1 MKSPLLL
8 PLCAALATT
17 LVVLPACSKKQE
29 TPTANT
35 EEAAPAAPAYKTL
48 ADAPEADR
56 TALDAFA
63 KKLEQDLKDSN
74 AAGVKAAFNL
84 KGIITKILS
93 GVQTSGP
100 DIEKFR
106 LGMNQGLRQ
115 NLDHLIKMW
124 SEQQVTYKHLVIH
137 EGLIKPR
144 FRFSSDTMGTILL
157 DFTVE
162 KDSEGKLGIVD
173 FYNQVLGSG
182 MVEQSRQAA
191 LPALAELDK
200 SFLNR
205 LFDKPNTKLED
216 IEKFGKMSDKFRQQD
231 HKGVIEVYN
240 SMPTE
245 MKNSVTANAMYLGA
259 LQAVGDADGY
269 KKALLASANHYTSAN
284 YQFKLVD
291 LYFMEKNYDKA
302 IECLDGFMAALEKDA
317 ELLSWKGQLQ
327 VAKGEPASAA
337 TTIRE
342 ALALEPKNA
351 DVHAQGLDVFLAA
364 KDFEST
370 ASSMKFLESTGKYN
384 FKDSLK
390 DPLWAEFLQSPASQP
405 WR

>member
-1 MKSPLLL
+1 MKSPLRL
-8 PLCAALATT
+8 PLCAVLATT
-17 LVVLPACSKKQE
+17 LVALPSCSKKQE
-29 TPTANT
+29 PPTAET
-35 EEAAPAAPAYKTL
+35 EEVAPATPAYNTL
-48 ADAPEADR
+48 TDAPEADR

-63 KKLEQDLKDSN
+63 KKLEQDLKGSN

-84 KGIITKILS
+84 KGIISRILS

-100 DIEKFR
+100 DMDKFR

-115 NLDHLIKMW
+115 NLDHLVKMW

-137 EGLIKPR
+137 EGLLKPR
-144 FRFSSDTMGTILL
+144 FRFSSDQTGTILL

-162 KDSEGKLGIVD
+162 KDSEGRLGIVD

-200 SFLNR
+200 SFMNR

-240 SMPTE
+240 SMPAE
-245 MKNSVTANAMYLGA
+245 LQNNITANAMYLGA
-259 LQAVGDADGY
+259 LQAAGDVEGY
-269 KKALLASANHYTSAN
+269 KKALQASAKNYTSAN

-317 ELLSWKGQLQ
+317 ELLSWKAQLQ
-327 VAKGEPASAA
+327 VEKGDPAGAA

-342 ALALEPKNA
+342 ALALEPTNP

-364 KDFEST
+364 KDFEGT
-370 ASSMKFLESTGKYN
+370 ANSMKFLESTGKFK

>member
-1 MKSPLLL
+1 MKSPFLL

-17 LVVLPACSKKQE
+17 LVAMPACSKKQAP
-29 TPTANT
+29 PTVGT
-35 EEAAPAAPAYKTL
+35 EEATSVTPAYKAL
-48 ADAPEADR
+48 ADVPEADR

-63 KKLEQDLKDSN
+63 KKLEQDLKDGN

-84 KGIITKILS
+84 KGIISKILS

-100 DIEKFR
+100 DMDKFR

-124 SEQQVTYKHLVIH
+124 AEQQVTYKHLVIH
-137 EGLIKPR
+137 EGLLKPR

-162 KDSEGKLGIVD
+162 KDAEGKLGIVD

-200 SFLNR
+200 SFMKR

-216 IEKFGKMSDKFRQQD
+216 IEKFGKLSDKFRQQD
-231 HKGVIEVYN
+231 HTGVIEVYN
-240 SMPTE
+240 SMPEE
-245 MKNSVTANAMYLGA
+245 MKSNITANAMYLGA
-259 LQAVGDADGY
+259 LQAAGDLEGY
-269 KKALLASANHYTSAN
+269 KKALQASANQYTSAN
-284 YQFKLVD
+284 FQFKLVD
-291 LYFMEKNYDKA
+291 LYYMEKNYAKA
-302 IECLDGFMAALEKDA
+302 IECLDGFMAALEQDA

-327 VAKGEPASAA
+327 VAKGEPALAA

-342 ALALEPKNA
+342 ALALEPKNTE
-351 DVHAQGLDVFLAA
+351 VHAQGLDVFLAA
-364 KDFEST
+364 KDFEAAAT
-370 ASSMKFLESTGKYN
+370 SMKFLESTGKYN

>member
-1 MKSPLLL
+1 MKSPFLLT
-8 PLCAALATT
+8 LCAALATT
-17 LVVLPACSKKQE
+17 LVALPSCSKKQAP
-29 TPTANT
+29 PTVGN
-35 EEAAPAAPAYKTL
+35 EEATTTPPAYKAL
-48 ADAPEADR
+48 ADVPEADR

-63 KKLEQDLKDSN
+63 KKLEQDLKDGN

-84 KGIITKILS
+84 KGIISKILS

-100 DIEKFR
+100 DMDKFR
-106 LGMNQGLRQ
+106 LGLNQGLRQ
-115 NLDHLIKMW
+115 NLDHLVKTW
-124 SEQQVTYKHLVIH
+124 AEQQVTYKHLVIH
-137 EGLIKPR
+137 EGMPKPR

-191 LPALAELDK
+191 LPALAEMDK
-200 SFLNR
+200 SFMKR

-216 IEKFGKMSDKFRQQD
+216 IEKFGKLSDKFRQQD
-231 HKGVIEVYN
+231 HKGVVEVYN

-245 MKNSVTANAMYLGA
+245 MKSNITANAMYLGA
-259 LQAVGDADGY
+259 LQAAGDMEGY
-269 KKALLASANHYTSAN
+269 KKALQASANQYTSAN
-284 YQFKLVD
+284 FQFKLVD
-291 LYFMEKNYDKA
+291 LYYMEKNYDKA
-302 IECLDGFMAALEKDA
+302 IECLDGFMAALEQDA

-327 VAKGEPASAA
+327 VAKGEPALAA

-342 ALALEPKNA
+342 ALALEPKNTE
-351 DVHAQGLDVFLAA
+351 VHAQGLDVFLAA
-364 KDFEST
+364 KDFEAAAT
-370 ASSMKFLESTGKYN
+370 SMKFLESTGKYN

-390 DPLWAEFLQSPASQP
+390 DPLWAEFLQSPASLP

>member
-1 MKSPLLL
+1 MKSPLFL
-8 PLCAALATT
+8 PFCAALATT
-17 LVVLPACSKKQE
+17 MVMLPACSKKQE
-29 TPTANT
+29 TPTANA
-35 EEAAPAAPAYKTL
+35 EVAPPATPAYKTL

-63 KKLEQDLKDSN
+63 KKLEQDLKNAN

-84 KGIITKILS
+84 KGIIANILS

-100 DIEKFR
+100 DMDKFR

-137 EGLIKPR
+137 EGLLKPR
-144 FRFSSDTMGTILL
+144 FRFSSDKTGTILL

-162 KDSEGKLGIVD
+162 KDAEGKLGIVD

-231 HKGVIEVYN
+231 HKGVVEVYN
-240 SMPTE
+240 SMPAE
-245 MKNSVTANAMYLGA
+245 MQDNITANAMYLGA
-259 LQAVGDADGY
+259 LQAAGDVEGY
-269 KKALLASANHYTSAN
+269 KKALLSSAKNYTSAN

-291 LYFMEKNYDKA
+291 LYFMEKNYDRA

-317 ELLSWKGQLQ
+317 ELLSWKAQLQ
-327 VAKGEPASAA
+327 VEKGETASAA
-337 TTIRE
+337 ATIRE
-342 ALALEPKNA
+342 ALALEPKNT

-364 KDFEST
+364 KDFE
-370 ASSMKFLESTGKYN
+370 AAAGSMKFLESTGKFK

-390 DPLWAEFLQSPASQP
+390 DPLWADFLQSPASQP

>member
-8 PLCAALATT
+8 PFCAALATT
-17 LVVLPACSKKQE
+17 MVMLPACSKKQE
-29 TPTANT
+29 KPTTGT
-35 EEAAPAAPAYKTL
+35 EEAAAAPPAYQTL
-48 ADAPEADR
+48 TDAPEADR

-63 KKLEQDLKDSN
+63 KKLAQDLKDGN

-100 DIEKFR
+100 DMDKFR
-106 LGMNQGLRQ
+106 LGINQGLRQ

-124 SEQQVTYKHLVIH
+124 SEQQVTFKHLVIH
-137 EGLIKPR
+137 EGLLKPR
-144 FRFSSDTMGTILL
+144 FRFSSDKMGTILL

-162 KDSEGKLGIVD
+162 KDSEGRLGIVD

-205 LFDKPNTKLED
+205 LFDKPNAKLED

-231 HKGVIEVYN
+231 HMGVVEVYN
-240 SMPTE
+240 SMPAE
-245 MKNSVTANAMYLGA
+245 MQNNITANAMYLGA
-259 LQAVGDADGY
+259 LQAAGDVEGY
-269 KKALLASANHYTSAN
+269 KKALLASAKIHTSAN

-302 IECLDGFMAALEKDA
+302 IECLDGFMASLEKDA
-317 ELLSWKGQLQ
+317 ELLSWKSQLQ
-327 VAKGEPASAA
+327 LAKGEPAAA
-337 TTIRE
+337 ADTIRE
-342 ALALEPKNA
+342 ALALEPQNA
-351 DVHAQGLDVFLAA
+351 DVHAQGLDVFLAS
-364 KDFEST
+364 KDFEAT
-370 ASSMKFLESTGKYN
+370 AASMKFLESTGN
-384 FKDSLK
+384 FSFKDSMK

-405 WR
+405 WH